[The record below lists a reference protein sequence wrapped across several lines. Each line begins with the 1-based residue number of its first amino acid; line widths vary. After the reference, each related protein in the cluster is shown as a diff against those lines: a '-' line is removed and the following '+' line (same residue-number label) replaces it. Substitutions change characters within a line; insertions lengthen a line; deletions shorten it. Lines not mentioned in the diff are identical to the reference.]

1 MRMIMIL
8 DSQKLFN
15 LTEKA
20 IDNFKD
26 MEARQLNN
34 VDLKKCIDDYMKAL
48 LIYNQTMWRTSL
60 KE

>member
-15 LTEKA
+15 IIEKA
-20 IDNFKD
+20 VENFKD

-34 VDLKKCIDDYMKAL
+34 VDLEKCINDYIKAV
-48 LIYNQTMWRTSL
+48 LIYNQTMWKTTL
-60 KE
+60 K

>member
-1 MRMIMIL
+1 MKMIMIL

-20 IDNFKD
+20 VDNFKE
-26 MEARQLNN
+26 MESRHLGS

-48 LIYNQTMWRTSL
+48 LIYNQTMWKTAL
-60 KE
+60 K

>member
-1 MRMIMIL
+1 MIL
-8 DSQKLFN
+8 DTQKLFN

-34 VDLKKCIDDYMKAL
+34 VDLKKCIDDYIKAMF
-48 LIYNQTMWRTSL
+48 IYNETVWKTSL
-60 KE
+60 K

>member
-20 IDNFKD
+20 VDNFKD

-34 VDLKKCIDDYMKAL
+34 IDLEKCINDYIKAV
-48 LIYNQTMWRTSL
+48 LIYNQTMWKTTL
-60 KE
+60 K

>member
-8 DSQKLFN
+8 DSQKLFD

-20 IDNFKD
+20 VENFKD
-26 MEARQLNN
+26 MEAKHLGS

-48 LIYNQTMWRTSL
+48 LIYNQTMWKTTL
-60 KE
+60 K